1 MKYENILTTMAQ
13 KYPEQNWT
21 VYASTNS
28 DKEASDNTSESALE
42 FYNVRNIVFQQ
53 Y

>member
-21 VYASTNS
+21 AYASTNS
-28 DKEASDNTSESALE
+28 DKAASDNTCESALE
-42 FYNVRNIVFQQ
+42 VCNVRNIVFQQ